1 MGRKGKKSS
10 NFSWK
15 KVLIGFIISVLV
27 LGTWV
32 IFEDNKTTSVYEM
45 PTPTQYFFVE
55 DYSGVL
61 NEKTERFIYDE
72 AVKLYEETSA
82 QVVVVTVP
90 DTQDASLE
98 GFANKLAN
106 EWGIGD
112 REKDNGVLLLFETD
126 PDEPH
131 VRLEVGKGL
140 EGILPDGKAGRILDD
155 YAVEPKNDGA
165 WNKAAADT
173 FIAICKEVCSEYGL
187 SYDKTPGSEGWE
199 DPDAPTT
206 GTFGD
211 AAFPE
216 VKIIEND
223 APFLEQLGEAIVELL
238 VIIGFFLFIF
248 LILVVLWF
256 FGGSGSGGGGS
267 YSGRSSGGGGGF
279 SGGGGSFGGGGASR

>member
-1 MGRKGKKSS
+1 MSRRGKKTKS
-10 NFSWK
+10 SWK
-15 KVLIGFIISVLV
+15 KILIGFFIAVLV

-32 IFEDNKTTSVYEM
+32 IFEDNKTTSVYELPS
-45 PTPTQYFFVE
+45 PTGYFFVE

-61 NEKTERFIYDE
+61 NEKTERYIYEE
-72 AVKLYEETSA
+72 AVKLYEDTDA

-112 REKDNGVLLLFETD
+112 KEKDNGVLLLFETD

-173 FIAICKEVCSEYGL
+173 FIAVVKEVYSEYGFE
-187 SYDKTPGSEGWE
+187 YDKTPESEEWE
-199 DPDAPTT
+199 DPDAPTE

-216 VKIIEND
+216 VKKREND
-223 APFLEQLGEAIVELL
+223 APFLEQLGEAIVEMLIL
-238 VIIGFFLFIF
+238 IGFFLFIIV
-248 LILVVLWF
+248 ILAVLWF

-267 YSGRSSGGGGGF
+267 YSSSGGGGGGGGF